1 MRWKVQVMKFRST
14 STRLRYPCLA
24 GFGVALASCIGMAD
38 APDLNTVA
46 ETEQTAKASIVIGE
60 SLKNKK
66 SLAPGKLDSPFGIA
80 FDSDNTMYIVELSGG
95 RVHRRDTQGTLTTI
109 AGDGSKGYSGDSGP
123 ATNATFNGMH
133 NVAATSDG
141 SLYIADSWNHC
152 VRKIDT
158 STGIITTIA
167 GTGEAGFSGDGGPAT
182 AAKFNFLMCVSLNP
196 AQDKLYVADLKNR
209 RVRMIDLKSNI
220 VTTVAGNGKRGVPEN
235 GSEAILS
242 PLIDPRAVAVDSQDN
257 VYVLE
262 RGGHALRR
270 VNSDG
275 KIATVAGTGKPGN
288 KLGRALESQ
297 FNSPK
302 HLAIDQNNHVIIA
315 DDQNARVVRYD
326 PQQQSITGILGK
338 GVKHPKRSLLRP
350 HGICVHKDG
359 SIYVVDTGHHRILR
373 LTTN

>member
-1 MRWKVQVMKFRST
+1 MNALSTLFKFCYR
-14 STRLRYPCLA
+14 R
-24 GFGVALASCIGMAD
+24 LASVTIPLVVCTYVAD
-38 APDLNTVA
+38 SPLQGKDPAPK
-46 ETEQTAKASIVIGE
+46 QTARASVVIGE
-60 SLKNKK
+60 SLKNKT
-66 SLAPGKLDSPFGIA
+66 LIEAGKLDSPFGVA
-80 FDSDNTMYIVELSGG
+80 FDSKNNMYIVELSGG
-95 RVHRRDTQGTLTTI
+95 RVHRRDSTGTLSII
-109 AGDGSKGYSGDSGP
+109 AGDGSKGYSGDTGP
-123 ATNATFNGMH
+123 AREATFNGMH
-133 NVAATSDG
+133 NVAATAEGD
-141 SLYIADSWNHC
+141 LYIADSWNHC
-152 VRKIDT
+152 VRKLDT
-158 STGIITTIA
+158 KTGVINTIA